1 MEQQQGGKLNMETK
15 GNVTTRDLAE
25 MALFLAIII
34 ILAFTP
40 LGYIPLGI
48 ITPTTMHI
56 PVIVAGIVLGPKKGA
71 ITGFMFGLTSFLKA
85 SFFAPTITSF
95 LFSPLYP
102 GGNAWSLVICF
113 VPRIL
118 IGIVA
123 YYVYIGMKKVI
134 KNSVV
139 SMAVAG
145 AMGSITNTI
154 LVMGMAYKF
163 FGRQY
168 AEALD
173 KAYEVVLPFILS
185 VVFGNGVPEAIVAAI
200 ITAGVCTA
208 LLKVRHNT
216 VK

>member
-1 MEQQQGGKLNMETK
+1 METK
-15 GNVTTRDLAE
+15 KNVTTRDLAE
-25 MALFLAIII
+25 LALFLAIII

-56 PVIVAGIVLGPKKGA
+56 PVIVAGIVMGPKKGA
-71 ITGFMFGLTSFLKA
+71 ITGFMFGLTSFLRA

-123 YYVYIGMKKVI
+123 YYVYIGVKRLI
-134 KNSVV
+134 KNSAV

-145 AMGSITNTI
+145 AMGSITNTV
-154 LVMGMAYKF
+154 LVMGMAYIF

-168 AEALD
+168 ADALD
-173 KAYEVVLPFILS
+173 EAYEVILPFILS
-185 VVFGNGVPEAIVAAI
+185 IVFGNGVPEAIVAAI
-200 ITAGVCTA
+200 ITVGVCTA
-208 LLKVRHNT
+208 LLKVRRST